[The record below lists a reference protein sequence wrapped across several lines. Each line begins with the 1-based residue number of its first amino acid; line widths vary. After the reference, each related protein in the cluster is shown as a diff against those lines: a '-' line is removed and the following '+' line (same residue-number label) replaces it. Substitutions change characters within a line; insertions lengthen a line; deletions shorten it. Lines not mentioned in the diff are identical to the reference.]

1 MPSCKDT
8 HVPVSA
14 HFLEYGNFLSLSRLV
29 RALPMLCSS
38 PLPRHAARLLHAT
51 HPLFGA
57 CPFSPTTLFPTTT
70 FFYSSASPRRHE
82 PSPTPNLLSSW
93 TYSAAQGSSHPL
105 LPRSYPNVHILA
117 VRTPGTIFGR
127 AAPPCLLSSLCLSA
141 HSCSC
146 APIHP
151 LFIPLHLSCSRKPR
165 IRHHSPT
172 ARLFCIRS
180 PQPALYVI
188 ASHASLSVKLQTV
201 RRPRSGM
208 LPSALT
214 VHNGP

>member
-1 MPSCKDT
+1 MRKNIRKFSTGVCALLQRYTCTREYSLARIWKLPLALALSIVLFSARQT
-8 HVPVSA
+8 H
-14 HFLEYGNFLSLSRLV
+14 
-29 RALPMLCSS
+29 S
-38 PLPRHAARLLHAT
+38 PPRLLHAT

-57 CPFSPTTLFPTTT
+57 RPPSPTTLFPTTT
-70 FFYSSASPRRHE
+70 FFHSSAPPRRHE
-82 PSPTPNLLSSW
+82 SSPTPNLLSSW

-146 APIHP
+146 APLYP

-172 ARLFCIRS
+172 AIL
-180 PQPALYVI
+180 
-188 ASHASLSVKLQTV
+188 LQK
-201 RRPRSGM
+201 PR
-208 LPSALT
+208 A
-214 VHNGP
+214 H